1 MNRHRAILTLTLT
14 LTLALAVF
22 SWGVANTSEPIVNN
36 PFTRPGYTA
45 DRPLPTAMEPRPE
58 IMEPLQLKA
67 TLIAGSRTLADIN
80 GEILA
85 PGDEIQGHRLIR
97 INEGEAVLRKDGTF
111 LTLSVYDEKKEDSR
125 D

>member
-1 MNRHRAILTLTLT
+1 MSSQRTILTLL
-14 LTLALAVF
+14 LAALP
-22 SWGVANTSEPIVNN
+22 WGVGNTSEPIAKN

-45 DRPLPTAMEPRPE
+45 DRPLPATVEQRLE
-58 IMEPLQLKA
+58 ILEPLRLKA
-67 TLIAGSRTLADIN
+67 TLIAGSKTLADIN

-97 INEGEAVLRKDGTF
+97 VNEGEAILRKDGDF
-111 LTLSVYDEKKEDSR
+111 LTLSVYDDTGEDSR